1 MTLQAQPD
9 ECFDELVE
17 AEDKRQRAERVM
29 TRPPIPMSK
38 DVDADGSNDDPA
50 NEICLRREAH
60 ASNLQVTDSV

>member
-17 AEDKRQRAERVM
+17 AEDERQGAERVM
-29 TRPPIPMSK
+29 TRPPISMSK

-50 NEICLRREAH
+50 HKICLRREAH
-60 ASNLQVTDSV
+60 ASNLQGIDSV